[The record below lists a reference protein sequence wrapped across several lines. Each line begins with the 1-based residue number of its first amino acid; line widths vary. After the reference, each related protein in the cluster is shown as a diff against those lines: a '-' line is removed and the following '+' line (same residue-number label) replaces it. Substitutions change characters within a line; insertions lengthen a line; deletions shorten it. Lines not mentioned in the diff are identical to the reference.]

1 MSQLRMRALD
11 SHILSA
17 FNGVLTAANC
27 KNKPVSLIGTRGA
40 VVYRNKSE
48 FPQGTLRQCPF
59 RKIIVIGLNLGLMT
73 SPVTDILIE
82 TLSN

>member
-17 FNGVLTAANC
+17 AVLTAANC